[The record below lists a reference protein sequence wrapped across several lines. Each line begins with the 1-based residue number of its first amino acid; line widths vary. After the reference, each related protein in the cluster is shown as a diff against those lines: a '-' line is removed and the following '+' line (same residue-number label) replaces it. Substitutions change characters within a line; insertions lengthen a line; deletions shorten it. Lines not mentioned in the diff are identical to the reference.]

1 VAEFNSFI
9 KKKIQIQ
16 KLNFSLLQMLINHR
30 MPNKSHQQDSATSL
44 AVTGGNTAIFAKT
57 RAQIPNAIYD
67 FGILAFYSLI
77 PFRFFFW
84 RLKKWNQSPTFQQE
98 SEKWNQSPPF
108 QQDSD
113 DDL

>member
-1 VAEFNSFI
+1 
-9 KKKIQIQ
+9 
-16 KLNFSLLQMLINHR
+16 
-30 MPNKSHQQDSATSL
+30 MPNKSHQQDTATSL

-57 RAQIPNAIYD
+57 RVQIPNAIYD